1 MHCRTKKT
9 IIMKNEVKTHLPI
22 ICGVVKNQEDNQR
35 RYIRLGSNVTPG
47 QKERYINK
55 LISYL
60 NKSNHENRVTNIDL
74 KQLKE
79 LKRWLTETVSQGCK
93 GMSVHISLKSGF

>member
-1 MHCRTKKT
+1 M
-9 IIMKNEVKTHLPI
+9 
-22 ICGVVKNQEDNQR
+22 KNQEDNQR
-35 RYIRLGSNVTPG
+35 RYIRLGSNVTPE
-47 QKERYINK
+47 QKERYINE
-55 LISYL
+55 LISYM

-93 GMSVHISLKSGF
+93 GMSVHISLKSGFWILIQILGISDYIEGLLDVN